1 MAGDHVPPDPSPDP
15 VALRALLGP
24 HAVLLVFDG
33 WCGVCTRLVDWVRR
47 RDADNRV
54 LALPNQTPDLCAALG
69 LSRAQVD
76 RSIWA
81 FDAQGCAY
89 SAAAAMNRVLRE
101 LPRWR
106 WLGRL
111 LDLPPILRVVTPC
124 YYGFGAHRH
133 RFARFGTLPACA
145 RPGARCRPLGQ

>member
-1 MAGDHVPPDPSPDP
+1 MPQPLPPTHRPPDP

-24 HAVLLVFDG
+24 HAVLVVFDG
-33 WCGVCTRLVDWVRR
+33 WCGICTRAVDWVRQ

-54 LALPNQTPDLCAALG
+54 LALPNQTPGLCELLG

-81 FDAQGCAY
+81 FAPDGRAY
-89 SAAAAMNRVLRE
+89 AAAAAMNRVLRE
-101 LPRWR
+101 LPGWR

-111 LDLPPILRVVTPC
+111 LDLPPLLAIATPG
-124 YYGFGAHRH
+124 YYWFGAHRH
-133 RFARFGTLPACA
+133 RFARFGASPACA
-145 RPGARCRPLGQ
+145 RPGAHCTRPE